1 LRFTCPPCRY
11 RGRAR
16 ALFAPCL
23 PFAGSLKPEQIDILN
38 TSLNSPS
45 LNSPG
50 LAEAINAK
58 GFSHAAGFRIVA
70 VSAGSAEVALTRP
83 EDLLQFFGHF
93 HGGVITALA
102 DQAAGIAVTSSL
114 PVGRIGVTVEI
125 KVNFL
130 SPADGSEI
138 IARAKTLKMSGSIGV
153 AAVEIFSIKNG
164 AETLCAFCTA
174 TMRALDLPAE
184 YR

>member
-1 LRFTCPPCRY
+1 LST
-11 RGRAR
+11 
-16 ALFAPCL
+16 
-23 PFAGSLKPEQIDILN
+23 Q
-38 TSLNSPS
+38 LNSPH
-45 LNSPG
+45 
-50 LAEAINAK
+50 LAEAINAKGFSHK

-70 VSAGSAEVALTRP
+70 VSAGSAEVALPRRD
-83 EDLLQFFGHF
+83 DLVQFFGHF

-153 AAVEIFSIKNG
+153 AAVEVFSIKNG
-164 AETLCAFCTA
+164 TETLCAFCTA